1 MVDKLTHFEFNY
13 VERNK
18 YSYEESKETQWKC
31 LEIATTISELGSIFY
46 DDSSIIDYD
55 GRGLG
60 DWRDFKSLL
69 EDVLLTHAEDKMMKS
84 IGEETFLK
92 LKATDAVRYKGTLES
107 AKRIV
112 GNDKLNVILMTQESF
127 KDFFD
132 MDKPYARMVIPYKLE
147 STEDI
152 RTLVEQNWGKSIKSI
167 DRGYIPFD
175 IFMDKIEEHIDASY
189 LLSAFE
195 K

>member
-1 MVDKLTHFEFNY
+1 MVDKLAHFEFNY

-18 YSYEESKETQWKC
+18 YSSEESKETQWKC

-46 DDSSIIDYD
+46 DDSTIIDYD

-60 DWRDFKSLL
+60 DWRDFKSHL
-69 EDVLLTHAEDKMMKS
+69 EDVLLTHAEDKMIKS
-84 IGEETFLK
+84 IGEESFLK
-92 LKATDAVRYKGTLES
+92 LKATEVERYKGTLES

-112 GNDKLNVILMTQESF
+112 ENDKLNVILMTQESF

-132 MDKPYARMVIPYKLE
+132 MGKPYARMVIPLKLE
-147 STEDI
+147 STEGL
-152 RTLVEQNWGKSIKSI
+152 RTLVEQNWGKSIKFR
-167 DRGYIPFD
+167 DKGYVLFD
-175 IFMDKIEEHIDASY
+175 TFMDKIEEHIDASY